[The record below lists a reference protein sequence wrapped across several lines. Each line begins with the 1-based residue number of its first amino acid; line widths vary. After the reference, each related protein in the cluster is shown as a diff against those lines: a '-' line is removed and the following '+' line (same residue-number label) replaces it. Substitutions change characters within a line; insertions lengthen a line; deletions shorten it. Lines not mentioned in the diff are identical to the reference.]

1 MTVQPSYWNLF
12 LLSHT
17 YNNDIFRWWHMSDP
31 PLQYRPRSHIF
42 RPSVT
47 SFHLFLFHV
56 FVLHF
61 HVLHFCQ
68 HIPIFVLVGGHL
80 MALILRL
87 AACHCISL
95 FLVLLLYYVPWQINS
110 LSLSLSLLVVSTGIK
125 STKIDQEM
133 PKTKCYD
140 FGSQY
145 YCTLYT

>member
-1 MTVQPSYWNLF
+1 
-12 LLSHT
+12 
-17 YNNDIFRWWHMSDP
+17 
-31 PLQYRPRSHIF
+31 
-42 RPSVT
+42 
-47 SFHLFLFHV
+47 
-56 FVLHF
+56 
-61 HVLHFCQ
+61 
-68 HIPIFVLVGGHL
+68 

-95 FLVLLLYYVPWQINS
+95 FLVLLLYYVPWQIN
-110 LSLSLSLLVVSTGIK
+110 SLSLSLLVVSTGIK